1 MSEAISFRTCVL
13 GNHPFVSTLPK
24 RRVRLDGEEG
34 WACMKCYREAQ
45 IASQLITEGPPTDME
60 GMEWPIIEA

>member
-1 MSEAISFRTCVL
+1 
-13 GNHPFVSTLPK
+13 
-24 RRVRLDGEEG
+24 
-34 WACMKCYREAQ
+34 MKCYREAQ